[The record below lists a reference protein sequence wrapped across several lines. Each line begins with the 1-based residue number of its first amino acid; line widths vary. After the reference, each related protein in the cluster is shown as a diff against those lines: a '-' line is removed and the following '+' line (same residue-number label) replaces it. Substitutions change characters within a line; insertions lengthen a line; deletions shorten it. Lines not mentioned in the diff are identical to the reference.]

1 MFKKF
6 KCTYIFPTALRKALG
21 AIGSRLELDDSL
33 STKWSS
39 QDDIV
44 LNKSCIWSITVWTS
58 SVSASMIP
66 LLDDEVPPAW
76 LLLLL
81 FRWCLLS
88 LLEWT
93 LELPI
98 PKSDVKCC
106 KWMVKKYFRRYLFN
120 IHKWTGNLSR
130 YLHGDYAGIQA

>member
-6 KCTYIFPTALRKALG
+6 KCAYIFPTALRKALG

-66 LLDDEVPPAW
+66 LLDDEVPPA
-76 LLLLL
+76 
-81 FRWCLLS
+81 
-88 LLEWT
+88 
-93 LELPI
+93 
-98 PKSDVKCC
+98 
-106 KWMVKKYFRRYLFN
+106 
-120 IHKWTGNLSR
+120 
-130 YLHGDYAGIQA
+130 